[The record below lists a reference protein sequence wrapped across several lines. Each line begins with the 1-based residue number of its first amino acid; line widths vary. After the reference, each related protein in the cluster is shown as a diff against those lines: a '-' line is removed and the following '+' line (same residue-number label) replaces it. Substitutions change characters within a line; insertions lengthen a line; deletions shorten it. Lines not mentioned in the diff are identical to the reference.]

1 MNTGDDE
8 KEMSETSIGS
18 MLSDDKLAMLQN
30 FSENLPLSSK
40 SQIDSPRT
48 KRDIVSRVA
57 YLIGVDDKHFG
68 IGQTENM
75 NPQFYRSVYD
85 EMNQDREARIV
96 RNLCML
102 RTKLQRNFRAI
113 FTEMNS
119 DIKNIDAIPDLIPPE
134 ILHTLER
141 DGIPFVRASRRLE
154 DYIVDVHNY
163 LLPHVPNCQKFM
175 PEWIKWPYIRNL
187 FFIPKGNT
195 VEGNKE
201 AAKSYSEFR
210 DLFPY
215 QSYINWYPED
225 SDGNILRDD
234 AKFIPILYERNR
246 DRFYDMSK
254 VTEAGDDAVDDPE
267 EFFSRAERVLVA
279 IDCENA
285 DPCKVIGIMKELDSR
300 GLIRKISKILLVDDE
315 HTSSQWRALRRNEN
329 LPLEYYMTDRVKDD
343 KSAVDVALTIK
354 FCREIV
360 SAKSE
365 GKPID
370 SAIIISSDCD
380 FWPLIE
386 LTPEVKFLV
395 MLEYDNCSQ
404 AYYQRLQNNDV
415 PFFYIDEY
423 FTSGN
428 LELKTEIVLQ
438 EMIREIEEGYL
449 SKMNVFS
456 IMNRALMK
464 LDLKMNESEAG
475 QFYEKYISPMNIAF
489 AKNGSAVLQN
499 KPALKY

>member
-1 MNTGDDE
+1 
-8 KEMSETSIGS
+8 MSETSIGS
-18 MLSDDKLAMLQN
+18 LLDESKKALLQN
-30 FSENLPLSSK
+30 FSENLPAAAK
-40 SQIDSPRT
+40 AQIDSPRS

-68 IGQTENM
+68 IGQDNM

-85 EMNQDREARIV
+85 EMNQDKEARIV

-119 DIKNIDAIPDLIPPE
+119 DIKNIDAIPDLVPPE
-134 ILHTLER
+134 ILQTLER
-141 DGIPFVRASRRLE
+141 DGIPFVRARRRLE

-163 LLPHVPNCQKFM
+163 LLPHVPNCQKFL
-175 PEWIKWPYIRNL
+175 PEWIKWAYIRNL

-225 SDGNILRDD
+225 ADGNILRDD
-234 AKFIPILYERNR
+234 AKFIPILYERNH

-254 VTEAGDDAVDDPE
+254 VTEAGDDALNDPE
-267 EFFSRAERVLVA
+267 EFFARAERVMIA

-285 DPCKVIGIMKELDSR
+285 DPCKVIGIMKELDAR
-300 GLIRKISKILLVDDE
+300 GLISKITKILLVDDE

-329 LPLEYYMTDRVKDD
+329 LPLEYYMADRVKDE

-354 FCREIV
+354 FYREII

-365 GKPID
+365 GNPID
-370 SAIIISSDCD
+370 SAVIISSDCD

-386 LTPEVKFLV
+386 LTPEIKFLV

-404 AYYQRLQNNDV
+404 AYYQRLQDNDV
-415 PFFYIDEY
+415 AFFYIDEY
-423 FTSGN
+423 FMSGN
-428 LELKTEIVLQ
+428 LELKTEFVLQ
-438 EMIREIEEGYL
+438 EMIREIEESYL
-449 SKMNVFS
+449 SKMNIFS
-456 IMNRALMK
+456 IMNRALLK

-475 QFYEKYISPMNIAF
+475 LFYDKYISPMNIAF
-489 AKNGSAVLQN
+489 AKNGAAVLQN
-499 KPALKY
+499 KPALKD